1 MDELTSS
8 NIQVVLRIK
17 EGKGFDQILHS
28 TSLTASLNGHL
39 LETNAIEAS
48 ANPQYTT
55 DLIWELDKITLRKLR
70 SGQVTLKLECFAFKE
85 DDTKDKVGYALLSIR
100 SAQIVPRNKS
110 TNVKYTWHK
119 LLGLKSDIKPPKPEL
134 FLALCVE
141 EQEIKPNLTIE
152 PSQTPALAQNEH
164 IIQLGSINTSLDLF
178 LLSITACFLENI
190 DFLLPAKYF
199 INERRNLTLCY
210 TIFNS
215 DVSVKLI
222 EQNHEKNLL
231 CSEKVIL
238 KIKSSLDELKNYLDQ
253 NPFLFLS
260 LHYQNNLISRSQV
273 DLRSLIS
280 DENIGGFH
288 NSSPNICTI
297 IEQKCT
303 LTRESPDTLLFDTN
317 KPYIDLVIKLT
328 HAGMNLN
335 PMEQQNLTESV
346 HSESYSVC
354 NEDPFSLYNNPNFS
368 LNSKLPE
375 LESHRNPYGDC
386 GQNISLCNS
395 NCLMKYNTHNSDL
408 RSHEALK
415 ICNSTSYHMLQK
427 QEHLCA
433 CVESPKSAE
442 AYHCYCLHIKLNAM
456 TLLSTN
462 LKIKDINF
470 RFHHPKAQIMSTL
483 YQKLPISSG
492 EKVKFQDVGCKLQ
505 FISVVNEIKNLLLA
519 FPPKLTIHDAGSIE
533 NIIFSECILDVVR
546 LFHQSKLECQ
556 YEAPLFDANKKHIG
570 KFDIM
575 LHLEDQGP
583 YYKAG
588 RKAHAENFGPPI
600 LDDSLAYKIV
610 DELETW
616 KERQKEMFNFELKK
630 KEERH
635 LHILAEEWQKR
646 KENLEVKLANS
657 VEQCKSLALSLNNAT
672 EDLKSRRLKNL
683 EKEAKLIQAN
693 EELKWRYESKLQE
706 VREIY
711 CALKDDLTAKISTL
725 EDKNTMLE
733 AKIEPLLTEND
744 ELKRTIMKQNEKL
757 VLLEKDLLDQ
767 DETSSLH
774 QELKLLKEKL
784 HSTQN
789 SKIFFKEQWAK
800 AVREI
805 HRITTEYQQVMEF
818 QIKSSKEELENLDLE
833 EMLSTDTTALATDRI
848 LLDQIQKEV
857 DIMKPSLNLQ
867 WKEDENIFNIPDE
880 YDSSV
885 SRGKQQVESSTEHEK
900 KLKKLMEERD
910 TLLKTGSYN
919 IDDSIIV
926 NLNSEIR
933 SLLLNN

>member
-152 PSQTPALAQNEH
+152 
-164 IIQLGSINTSLDLF
+164 
-178 LLSITACFLENI
+178 
-190 DFLLPAKYF
+190 
-199 INERRNLTLCY
+199 
-210 TIFNS
+210 
-215 DVSVKLI
+215 
-222 EQNHEKNLL
+222 
-231 CSEKVIL
+231 
-238 KIKSSLDELKNYLDQ
+238 
-253 NPFLFLS
+253 
-260 LHYQNNLISRSQV
+260 
-273 DLRSLIS
+273 
-280 DENIGGFH
+280 
-288 NSSPNICTI
+288 
-297 IEQKCT
+297 
-303 LTRESPDTLLFDTN
+303 
-317 KPYIDLVIKLT
+317 
-328 HAGMNLN
+328 
-335 PMEQQNLTESV
+335 
-346 HSESYSVC
+346 
-354 NEDPFSLYNNPNFS
+354 
-368 LNSKLPE
+368 KLPE